1 MNARFIP
8 GFLGTVTCAIAT
20 AAMVFLGGAQAES
33 RKPAEILHGPG
44 IDMPQLQ
51 ASKAELIR
59 KKLEALVI
67 PDLQFTD
74 VTLEEAVEFL
84 RVKSRDLDTSK
95 EGARGVNFILR
106 GAPSTTK
113 ITLNL
118 KDVPMIEALRYIA
131 ELGGAKVR
139 IEPHAVIV
147 EVVAGG

>member
-1 MNARFIP
+1 
-8 GFLGTVTCAIAT
+8 
-20 AAMVFLGGAQAES
+20 MVFLGGTQAES
-33 RKPAEILHGPG
+33 RKLNEPAAS
-44 IDMPQLQ
+44 MPHLQ

-59 KKLEALVI
+59 QKLESLII

-74 VTLEEAVEFL
+74 VTLEEGIEFL

-95 EGARGVNFILR
+95 EGPKGINFILR
-106 GAPSTTK
+106 GAPSKAK
-113 ITLNL
+113 ISLNL